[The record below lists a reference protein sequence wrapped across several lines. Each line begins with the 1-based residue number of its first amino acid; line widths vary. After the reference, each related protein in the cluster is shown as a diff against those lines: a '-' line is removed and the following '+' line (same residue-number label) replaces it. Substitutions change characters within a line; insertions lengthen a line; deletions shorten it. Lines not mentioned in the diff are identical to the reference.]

1 MADQGYGG
9 KARDIVTG
17 FWGPWNYGILGRI
30 NERLGRL
37 EILILCE
44 VNGRVRHKGKSPEIG
59 GHQTL
64 ISSIVPG
71 GVTVKRSVKFSW
83 RNAVLVAGIRRKH
96 LPCPGGGGEL
106 GKRDLTG
113 KRRLES
119 ISSLHRI
126 QSLEKDSTD
135 KASRHW
141 GRSDKKTGLNLQ
153 FREHRSPSINQH
165 VCASNLVPLQTT
177 DQNPW

>member
-59 GHQTL
+59 GH
-64 ISSIVPG
+64 
-71 GVTVKRSVKFSW
+71 
-83 RNAVLVAGIRRKH
+83 
-96 LPCPGGGGEL
+96 
-106 GKRDLTG
+106 
-113 KRRLES
+113 
-119 ISSLHRI
+119 
-126 QSLEKDSTD
+126 
-135 KASRHW
+135 
-141 GRSDKKTGLNLQ
+141 
-153 FREHRSPSINQH
+153 
-165 VCASNLVPLQTT
+165 
-177 DQNPW
+177 